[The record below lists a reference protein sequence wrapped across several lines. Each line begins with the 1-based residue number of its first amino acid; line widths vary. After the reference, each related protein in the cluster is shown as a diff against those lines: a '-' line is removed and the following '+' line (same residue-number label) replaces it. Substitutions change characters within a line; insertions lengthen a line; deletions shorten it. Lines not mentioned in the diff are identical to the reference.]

1 MKLTS
6 VASREEVYQNVV
18 NVLHEMFELDRSRL
32 TMDAKLFTDL
42 DIDSI
47 DAIDLVVKLNEIT
60 GKRIQPEMFK
70 SVRTIE
76 DIVNALHALL
86 KEAAV

>member
-6 VASREEVYQNVV
+6 EASKEEIYQNVV
-18 NVLHEMFELDRSRL
+18 SVLHEMFELDKSRL

-60 GKRIQPEMFK
+60 GKRIQPETFK
-70 SVRTIE
+70 AVRTIE
-76 DIVNALHALL
+76 DIVNAVHALL
-86 KEAAV
+86 RGAEV